1 MTINENDG
9 GYRSELKLFISPTD
23 RSVTPKELWKRIW
36 NTIALD
42 QELSDKWDTADNTK
56 LGFNGVTI
64 GPFKKDSGGRQ
75 HDLTIA
81 VLHNGVEADQIGEV
95 FGEFI
100 KPVIAD
106 HSDAVDRIVIT
117 KDDGNFST
125 LDLSD

>member
-1 MTINENDG
+1 MENDNDG
-9 GYRSELKLFISPTD
+9 GYISELKLFISPSE
-23 RSVTPKELWKRIW
+23 RSVTAKQLWKDVW
-36 NTIALD
+36 NTIA
-42 QELSDKWDTADNTK
+42 SDERSSKNWNTDDNSK
-56 LGFNGVTI
+56 LGFNGITI

-75 HDLTIA
+75 HDLAIA
-81 VLHNGVEADQIGEV
+81 VLHNGVEADQVGEV

-117 KDDGNFST
+117 RDDGNFST